1 VHTPFDLSDG
11 HVVSVFFIHTRRK
24 EPFSMTTKP
33 AKKSTPKKSR
43 ATKKSGRRFK
53 AKPEGM
59 KDRQHLIDVIQS
71 GTGCTGIAARET
83 MIALLGTITT
93 SLKKNQRV
101 QLAGFGTFTIAK
113 RAARKGV
120 NPRTGEAIKI
130 KASKSVRFKA
140 GRTLKNSV

>member
-1 VHTPFDLSDG
+1 
-11 HVVSVFFIHTRRK
+11 
-24 EPFSMTTKP
+24 MTTKP
-33 AKKSTPKKSR
+33 ARKPTSKKSR
-43 ATKKSGRRFK
+43 ATKKSARRFK
-53 AKPEGM
+53 AKPEGT

-71 GTGCTGIAARET
+71 GTGCTAIAARET

-101 QLAGFGTFTIAK
+101 QLAGFGTFTVAK

-140 GRTLKNSV
+140 GRTLKNSI